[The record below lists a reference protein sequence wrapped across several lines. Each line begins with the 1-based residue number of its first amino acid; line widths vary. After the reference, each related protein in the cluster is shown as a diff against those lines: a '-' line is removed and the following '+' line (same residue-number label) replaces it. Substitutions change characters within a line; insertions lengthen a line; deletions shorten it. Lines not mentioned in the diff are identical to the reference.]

1 MDSEVPAA
9 MTALME
15 THAHGVDEVKA
26 LEDSLGFRVPAP
38 AVTEAACKDLIRVL
52 EARVERQAEEA
63 RRDADLSRPVLEVL
77 LGTPGME
84 QARERM
90 LADQKSRMT
99 ANVTPSPLSPA
110 RISPADAQF
119 RASANFAVKVPPYDG
134 DFATGAGARVDKN
147 LGTFSLDVQVFGGSD
162 SCYLS
167 FGSWFYTPQDN
178 PFQRFAAPIE
188 FNKHWRQHAMGYV
201 AHSDFATFVS
211 VHDGT
216 TNTDAIPPIRVQPS
230 WSDGV
235 GWAEE
240 HGEDVDGDFTIAEVF
255 FPATAGHVYF
265 CQLAFSAAVDSDSG
279 IFGFADSTI
288 HLNGR
293 VPRLVLGSLF

>member
-1 MDSEVPAA
+1 MD
-9 MTALME
+9 

-26 LEDSLGFRVPAP
+26 LEASLGFRVPDP
-38 AVTEAACKDLIRVL
+38 GTTEAACRDLIRVL
-52 EARVERQAEEA
+52 EARVRRQEEEA
-63 RRDADLSRPVLEVL
+63 HRAAELSRPFSDAL
-77 LGTPGME
+77 LGTPVLEKAME
-84 QARERM
+84 QMR
-90 LADQKSRMT
+90 ADQKSRMT
-99 ANVTPSPLSPA
+99 EEVTPSHLHQTPVSSL
-110 RISPADAQF
+110 DAQF
-119 RASANFAVKVPPYDG
+119 RASVNFAVKVPPYDG

-201 AHSDFATFVS
+201 AHSNFSTVVS

-216 TNTDAIPPIRVQPS
+216 TNTDAMPPIRVQPS

-265 CQLAFSAAVDSDSG
+265 CQLAFSASVDSDSG
-279 IFGFADSTI
+279 LFGFADSTI

>member
-1 MDSEVPAA
+1 

-52 EARVERQAEEA
+52 EARVERQVEEA
-63 RRDADLSRPVLEVL
+63 RRDADLSRPALEVL
-77 LGTPGME
+77 LGTPGVE

-119 RASANFAVKVPPYDG
+119 RASANFTVKVPPYDG
-134 DFATGAGARVDKN
+134 DFATGAGAAVDKSQ
-147 LGTFSLDVQVFGGSD
+147 GTFSLAVQAFGGSD

-167 FGSWFYTPQDN
+167 FGSWFYTAQNN
-178 PFQRFAAPIE
+178 PAQRFAAGIE

-201 AHSDFATFVS
+201 AHSRFSTVVS
-211 VHDGT
+211 IRDGT
-216 TNTDAIPPIRVQPS
+216 TNTDAIPPVQIQPT
-230 WSDGV
+230 WNDGV
-235 GWAEE
+235 GWTES
-240 HGEDVDGDFTIAEVF
+240 HGEDVEGDFSLAEVF

-265 CQLAFSAAVDSDSG
+265 CQLGFSASVDADSG

-288 HLNGR
+288 HLNGQ
-293 VPRLVLGSLF
+293 VPRLILGSLF